1 MAPTVASMAVTLGA
15 LTDDPHRIW
24 HSLRATGPI
33 VWVEAL
39 GGWAVIGREAAIEV
53 MRDDETFTV
62 DDPRFSTAQVIG
74 SSMLSTDGAE
84 HERHRGPFGAAFLR
98 REGMQDLEAKTAEA
112 ARRLVEG
119 LRPARRA
126 ELRTELAGPLAVEV
140 ITGAL
145 GLVDVDQAAVLVW
158 YRQIVAEV
166 EAISSGETA
175 RQGGRE
181 AFRDLLAAVDRTI
194 RHLPAGLLGAASR
207 SQSVEEVASNA
218 AVMMFGAIETSEGA
232 TANALAHLLS
242 NPELLGSVKDQPDLL
257 ASVVEESMRLEPAA
271 ASVHRYATRDT
282 EKFGAR
288 IRAGDFVD
296 VSLSAANRDPE
307 VFPQP
312 DKLDPGRPNLRR
324 HVTFAHGPHACL
336 GIHLARLETTL
347 GVQAVLEGLPSVT
360 LVNGA
365 DVAPRGL
372 VFRKPPA
379 VQVCW

>member
-1 MAPTVASMAVTLGA
+1 
-15 LTDDPHRIW
+15 
-24 HSLRATGPI
+24 
-33 VWVEAL
+33 
-39 GGWAVIGREAAIEV
+39 
-53 MRDDETFTV
+53 
-62 DDPRFSTAQVIG
+62 
-74 SSMLSTDGAE
+74 
-84 HERHRGPFGAAFLR
+84 
-98 REGMQDLEAKTAEA
+98 
-112 ARRLVEG
+112 
-119 LRPARRA
+119 
-126 ELRTELAGPLAVEV
+126 
-140 ITGAL
+140 
-145 GLVDVDQAAVLVW
+145 
-158 YRQIVAEV
+158 
-166 EAISSGETA
+166 
-175 RQGGRE
+175 
-181 AFRDLLAAVDRTI
+181 
-194 RHLPAGLLGAASR
+194 
-207 SQSVEEVASNA
+207 
-218 AVMMFGAIETSEGA
+218 
-232 TANALAHLLS
+232 
-242 NPELLGSVKDQPDLL
+242 LL